1 MPGRS
6 GSRRKGARTL
16 APLTRALRV
25 ALAAAVLL
33 VVAALTPV
41 RAAKTVDFDA
51 LTIADI
57 DHAFD
62 SGALTSEK
70 LVQLCL
76 ARIQAYDRQGPSLH
90 AVLALNPKALETA
103 RALDA
108 ERKAKG
114 PRSPLHGIPVVL
126 KDNYNT
132 TDMPTTG
139 GSVLL
144 EGSLPPADAFVV
156 KKLRDAGAVIL
167 AKVNMSEFASGG
179 AHSSLGGQSL
189 NPHDLTRTPSG
200 SSSGTGVAIAAAYA
214 PLGMGTDTGGSIRGP
229 STSNGIVGL
238 KPTLGLLSRG
248 GIIPLSLSFDTGG
261 PMARSVADVAV
272 ALGIMTGV
280 DPADAATTKSEGH
293 SEKDYTKYL
302 QADALKGARIGI
314 ARDFLGADPDVD
326 WVVNASLDAMRKAGA
341 TIVDVR
347 YPKWLLEAK
356 EEFYTAVR
364 YPEFPAQLQTYL
376 ATLGPNYPK
385 TLDEMI
391 DRAERFNGTRTDGA
405 GPNPSR
411 WALFKQEAA
420 SGTMDDY
427 RYTAVRDHGLP
438 LVRATVDGMLA
449 SQKLDAIVYPT
460 SSRRP
465 GLIAETG
472 GRGGGGGVP
481 SATNIANLTGYPD
494 LIVPAG
500 FTGDNL
506 PVGLSFFGPA
516 FSEPKL
522 LALGYSF
529 EQATHARRRPVHTP
543 LRAGESIVIP

>member
-1 MPGRS
+1 M
-6 GSRRKGARTL
+6 
-16 APLTRALRV
+16 TRCLR
-25 ALAAAVLL
+25 LPL
-33 VVAALTPV
+33 VVAALLVVTLAPT
-41 RAAKTVDFDA
+41 RAAKSVDFDG

-57 DHAFD
+57 NRAFD
-62 SGALTSEK
+62 SGALTSER

-76 ARIQAYDRQGPSLH
+76 ARIEAYDRQGPSLH

-114 PRSPLHGIPVVL
+114 PRSPLHGVPIVL

-132 TDMPTTG
+132 FDLPTTG

-144 EGSLPPADAFVV
+144 EGSMPPFDAFVV
-156 KKLRDAGAVIL
+156 KRLRAAGAIVL

-179 AHSSLGGQSL
+179 AHSSLGGQTL

-200 SSSGTGVAIAAAYA
+200 SSGGTGAAIAAAYA

-238 KPTLGLLSRG
+238 KPTHGLLSRS
-248 GIIPLSLSFDTGG
+248 GIIPLALTFDTGG
-261 PMARSVADVAV
+261 PMARSVADIAV
-272 ALGIMTGV
+272 VLGVMTGV
-280 DPADAATTKSEGH
+280 DPADPATKTSDGKAER
-293 SEKDYTKYL
+293 DYTKYL
-302 QADALKGARIGI
+302 RVDALKGARIGV

-326 WVVNASLDAMRKAGA
+326 WVVEASLDAMRTAGA

-347 YPKWLLEAK
+347 YPKWLLGAK
-356 EEFYTAVR
+356 EEFYTAIR
-364 YPEFPAQLQTYL
+364 YPEFPVQIAQYL
-376 ATLGPNYPK
+376 EALGPRSPK
-385 TLDEMI
+385 TLAELI
-391 DRAERFNGTRTDGA
+391 DRAYRFNATRVDGA

-427 RYTAVRDHGLP
+427 RYTAVRDFGLP
-438 LVRATVDGMLA
+438 LVRAVIDGIIT

-472 GRGGGGGVP
+472 ARGARGDDGAP

-500 FTGDNL
+500 FTGENL

-516 FSEPKL
+516 FSEPQL

-529 EQATHARRRPVHTP
+529 EQATHARRLPIHTP
-543 LRAGESIVIP
+543 ARPGESITVP